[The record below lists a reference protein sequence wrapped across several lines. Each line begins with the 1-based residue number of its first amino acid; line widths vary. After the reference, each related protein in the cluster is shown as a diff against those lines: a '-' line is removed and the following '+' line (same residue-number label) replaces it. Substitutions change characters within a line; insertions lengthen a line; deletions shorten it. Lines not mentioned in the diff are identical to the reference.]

1 MTAAALSSLASRL
14 SLGAPQSFRTLVVV
28 PLLDAATGPSGL
40 LTLEEALAQGMAE
53 VTEVSEAGTVPQLRL
68 LNRGAEEL
76 FLLDGEELA
85 GAKQNR
91 ILNLSLL
98 VPGRTSLE
106 IPVSCVEQGRWGRRG
121 NRDDFAGT
129 ERVAFA
135 KLRRRN
141 AEAVTVSLESGGR
154 RFSDQGAVW
163 DSIAEKSA
171 RMSVHSDTGAAA
183 ALYEGHRAALD
194 GFVAGIAS
202 VPGQVG
208 AAFVVNGR
216 LAGLDLLAGP
226 DLLAR
231 LLPKLVRSYALDA
244 LDEEIAEGEMADGE
258 MAGLAS
264 GTAGMAAI
272 RAAVRAALERAAGLS
287 ATRHRAIGRGE
298 DLRLSGEGLV
308 GAALIADG
316 AVVHLGLWDAAYQ

>member
-1 MTAAALSSLASRL
+1 MTVVALSSLAERL
-14 SLGAPQSFRTLVVV
+14 SLGEPQRFRALVVV

-40 LTLEEALAQGMAE
+40 LTLEDALARGAAE
-53 VTEVSEAGTVPQLRL
+53 VTEVSEAGAVPQLRL

-98 VPGRTSLE
+98 VPGLTSLE

-121 NRDDFAGT
+121 NRDDFAAT

-141 AEAVTVSLESGGR
+141 AEAVTRSLESAGLRLG
-154 RFSDQGAVW
+154 DQGAVW
-163 DSIAEKSA
+163 ARIAEKSA

-183 ALYEGHRAALD
+183 ALYEGHREALD

-202 VPGQVG
+202 VQGQVG

-226 DLLAR
+226 DLLDR

-244 LDEEIAEGEMADGE
+244 LDEESAGEELAD
-258 MAGLAS
+258 LTS
-264 GTAGMAAI
+264 GTAGMGAI
-272 RAAVRAALERAAGLS
+272 RVAVRAALERAAGLS

-298 DLRLSGEGLV
+298 DLRLKGEGLV

-316 AVVHLGLWDAAYQ
+316 ALVHLGLWAVAYR

>member
-14 SLGAPQSFRTLVVV
+14 SLGAPQPFRTLVVV
-28 PLLDAATGPSGL
+28 PLIDAATGPSGL
-40 LTLEEALAQGMAE
+40 LTLEEALARGAAE

-121 NRDDFAGT
+121 NRDGFAGT

-154 RFSDQGAVW
+154 RLGDQGAVW

-183 ALYEGHRAALD
+183 ALYEGHREALD

-244 LDEEIAEGEMADGE
+244 LDEETAGEPSRGPTT
-258 MAGLAS
+258 GLA
-264 GTAGMAAI
+264 GTAGMTAI
-272 RAAVRAALERAAGLS
+272 QAAVRSALERAAGLS
-287 ATRHRAIGRGE
+287 ATRHQAIGRGQ

-316 AVVHLGLWDAAYQ
+316 ALVHLGLWASAYQ